1 MTPANTGTASNVFAG
16 MLLCGDHCR
25 VLQGIAVPV
34 PYHTIPY
41 LEARELLECAT

>member
-1 MTPANTGTASNVFAG
+1 MTPANTTTASNVFAG
-16 MLLCGDHCR
+16 MLLCSHHCR

-34 PYHTIPY
+34 PY